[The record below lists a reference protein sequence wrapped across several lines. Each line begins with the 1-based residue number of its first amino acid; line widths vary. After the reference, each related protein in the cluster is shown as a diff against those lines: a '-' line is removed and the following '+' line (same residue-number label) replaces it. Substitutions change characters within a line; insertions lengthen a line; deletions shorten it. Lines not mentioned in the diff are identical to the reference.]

1 MSEDALEQSVDKAL
15 AKADYNY
22 DGYISWDEYI
32 YSLADQSESKT
43 K

>member
-32 YSLADQSESKT
+32 YSLADPSESNT